1 MRLNPYGY
9 KRAFT
14 YTPTAEDRHWVDST
28 IGKAWQAR
36 RILDPTA
43 GGGSIPIETHR
54 LGYPTLAN
62 DVNPVAALILNAT
75 VEWPRAHGALLRAQF
90 DDVAREFM
98 NRAEPKYERVPSG
111 TRKCSHRRLP
121 LGAHGHL
128 SVLRRSGSLSPNWP
142 VASDGPGIRVKP
154 RLGAGPGTAGRVCSF
169 EIVNSTGEQSAG
181 TVARGNGI
189 CPYPDC
195 GRVIDGDEI
204 KRQAQAGRMGDQKTA
219 KCIRE
224 LITMVRP
231 GGAPGARGLLDAAEA
246 RTPPEPPPVTI
257 FAAWGRFSDDD
268 FVRLLKL
275 AAVIAFRYSVVSG
288 LNPNLLERVCHFAA
302 KAVLEGQANRPGAVF
317 AQLRAIYVD
326 DDRFESD
333 FARWTVGTRGQRGKI
348 ARYVLARLETNAGER
363 AVDPETDREPGRTA
377 LTREIA
383 DLAPEEWTPPLLE
396 ERQRRLAARAVDLW
410 RADFT

>member
-128 SVLRRSGSLSPNWP
+128 SVLRRSGSA
-142 VASDGPGIRVKP
+142 VAQLARRV
-154 RLGAGPGTAGRVCSF
+154 G
-169 EIVNSTGEQSAG
+169 
-181 TVARGNGI
+181 
-189 CPYPDC
+189 
-195 GRVIDGDEI
+195 
-204 KRQAQAGRMGDQKTA
+204 
-219 KCIRE
+219 
-224 LITMVRP
+224 RP
-231 GGAPGARGLLDAAEA
+231 GHPCEAPSRCRSGDGGACLL
-246 RTPPEPPPVTI
+246 
-257 FAAWGRFSDDD
+257 
-268 FVRLLKL
+268 VR
-275 AAVIAFRYSVVSG
+275 
-288 LNPNLLERVCHFAA
+288 
-302 KAVLEGQANRPGAVF
+302 
-317 AQLRAIYVD
+317 
-326 DDRFESD
+326 DR
-333 FARWTVGTRGQRGKI
+333 
-348 ARYVLARLETNAGER
+348 
-363 AVDPETDREPGRTA
+363 
-377 LTREIA
+377 
-383 DLAPEEWTPPLLE
+383 
-396 ERQRRLAARAVDLW
+396 
-410 RADFT
+410 